1 VDRGNDELAFEEVQQ
16 RAVSLV
22 YQSQTF
28 GRDSVLYPARCY
40 EADWDDKAARV
51 ARCEEQT
58 LRMPV

>member
-1 VDRGNDELAFEEVQQ
+1 MDRGNDELALEEVEQH
-16 RAVSLV
+16 AVSLV

-28 GRDSVLYPARCY
+28 GIDSVIFPARYY

-51 ARCEEQT
+51 ARYEEQT